1 MSGICGW
8 IQLNGKTEFAAATSL
23 FEPMTS
29 TLTHRGPDD
38 HGAVVFDNAVLSMT
52 RLSIVDLE
60 GGQQPIANE
69 GENCWIVFDGA
80 IYNFK
85 ELRAELE
92 GRGQRFRSRS
102 DTEVILRAY
111 EEWGVECV
119 KRLRGMFAIAIYDRR
134 KKSPAR
140 PRLFLARD
148 RLGKKPLYYCQ
159 DDERLIFGSEIKA
172 ILAHAEVRP
181 KVNRNVIP
189 LYLTHGYAPGPITFF
204 ENIRE
209 LPPGHSLL
217 VEDGEVSLRRYWRV
231 PRELNSAP
239 ELAEAE
245 YLQQVRESFEQ
256 AVRLRL
262 VGDVP
267 VGAFLDSGIN
277 SAAVLAVMTKLAGGP
292 VKTFSMAIADDPSFN
307 ELPFQRMVA
316 QHFGSD
322 HHELIIRPDAVE
334 LLPKLVWHYDQP
346 FADTS
351 AIRTYLVGQMT
362 REHVKV
368 ALTGAGGDEIFAGYE
383 CFTAA
388 RLAEYYRRAPRFLQ
402 NSLSRFTRAWPE
414 STAYDNLARRVRRFV
429 DGAAMALPER
439 YLQWVGIFQP
449 DYLHQLIDV
458 SHAIDPVEH
467 FRGYFTGR
475 ERDDPL
481 AELLAVNLSTY
492 VTGDLLVKTDRMT
505 MANSLQTRCP
515 FLDHEFLE
523 CATRIPSS
531 LKLTGMTTK
540 YVLKRAMEETLPREI
555 IWRKKPGF
563 GVPVGQWFRG
573 GLKNFLYDNILSQT
587 ALRRGYFDERAV
599 CRLVAEH
606 LNGKRDHSHRL
617 WALLTLEIWHQL
629 FIDSDLR
636 PWLPVTMKPSSEFCP
651 SSVA

>member
-1 MSGICGW
+1 MSGICGG
-8 IQLNGKTEFAAATSL
+8 IQLNGKTVFAAATSL

-29 TLTHRGPDD
+29 ALTHRGPDD

-52 RLSIVDLE
+52 RLSIIDLE

-69 GENCWIVFDGA
+69 GENCWIVFDGE

-119 KRLRGMFAIAIYDRR
+119 RRLRGMFAIAIYDRR
-134 KKSPAR
+134 KKSAAR

-148 RLGKKPLYYCQ
+148 RLGKKPLYYYQ

-181 KVNRNVIP
+181 EVNRSVIP
-189 LYLTHGYAPGPITFF
+189 LYLTYGYAPSPMTFF

-209 LPPGHSLL
+209 LPSGHSLL
-217 VEDGEVSLRRYWRV
+217 VEDGEVILRRYWSA

-245 YLQQVRESFEQ
+245 YLQHVRESFED

-262 VGDVP
+262 VSDVP
-267 VGAFLDSGIN
+267 VGAFLGSGVN

-292 VKTFSMAIADDPSFN
+292 VKTFSIGIADEPSFN

-316 QHFGSD
+316 QRFGSD

-346 FADTS
+346 FADTL
-351 AIRTYLVGQMT
+351 AIQTYLLAQMT

-368 ALTGAGGDEIFAGYE
+368 ALTGDGGDELFAGYE
-383 CFTAA
+383 CLAAA
-388 RLAEYYRRAPRFLQ
+388 RLAECYRRAPQFLR
-402 NSLSRFTRAWPE
+402 NSLNRFARAWPE
-414 STAYDNLARRVRRFV
+414 STVYGDLARRISRFV
-429 DGAAMALPER
+429 DGAAMPLPER

-449 DYLHQLIDV
+449 DYLHQLIDD

-481 AELLAVNLSTY
+481 AELLAVHLSTY
-492 VTGDLLVKTDRMT
+492 VAGDLLVKADRMT

-515 FLDHEFLE
+515 FLDHELLE
-523 CATRIPSS
+523 FASRIPSS
-531 LKLTGMTTK
+531 LKLKGITTK

-555 IWRKKPGF
+555 TWRKKQRF
-563 GVPVGQWFRG
+563 AVPVGQWFRD
-573 GLKNFLYDNILSQT
+573 GLKNFLCDNLLSQT

-606 LNGKRDHSHRL
+606 LSGKRDHGHRL
-617 WALLTLEIWHQL
+617 WALLTLEIWHQR
-629 FIDSDLR
+629 FVDSDVR
-636 PWLPVTMKPSSEFCP
+636 PWQPMTMKPSAEFWP